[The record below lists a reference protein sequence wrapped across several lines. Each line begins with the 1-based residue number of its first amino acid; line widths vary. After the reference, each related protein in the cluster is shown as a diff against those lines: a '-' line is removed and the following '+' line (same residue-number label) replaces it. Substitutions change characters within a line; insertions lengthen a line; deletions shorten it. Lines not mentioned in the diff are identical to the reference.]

1 MRFLLLLL
9 LSALAAALLPAG
21 DLALSIDDLT
31 AQTRSLIKPAGQLTS
46 ASAPSLLLGLRDV
59 VNLGAGISSSLEG
72 VEEGSYTGEDGD
84 AIVSSVKKLSAAF
97 QDFLDA
103 LFSKGDVFARV
114 PVLAGP
120 FRIALALVR
129 QAFNDFTG
137 SIIASLSD
145 EQANEA
151 RSAVQQVDGKFT
163 RTLTITQR

>member
-84 AIVSSVKKLSAAF
+84 AILSAAF